1 MSPSDWIKHLT
12 IYKTPWEKHSPE
24 EQKSYNSFILN
35 LWMSMEPSLIELI
48 NDVQKY
54 QVPNRDHYNLYL
66 KVLPK
71 KSLYLRWIKAKKGEY
86 SKDVVERLAAFYSCS
101 TREINDSI
109 ECLDKQQIINIL
121 EQTGLGEKEIK
132 QFFK

>member
-1 MSPSDWIKHLT
+1 MSPGDFLKHLT
-12 IYKTPWEKHSPE
+12 VYKTPWENHSPE
-24 EQKSYNSFILN
+24 EQKTYLPFIIN
-35 LWMSMEPSLIELI
+35 LWLSMEPSLIEII

-54 QVPNRDHYNLYL
+54 QVPNRDHYDFYL

-86 SKDVVERLAAFYSCS
+86 SKGIVERLAAFYNVS

-109 ECLDKQQIINIL
+109 ECLDKQQIISIL
-121 EQTGLGEKEIK
+121 EQTGLGDKDIK
-132 QFFK
+132 QLMK